1 MKTKAE
7 KLLVENSQL
16 RAQLSEARQKL
27 ESEVG
32 RRECAHARPLHKND
46 SNVLSARARKWL
58 AHRSVKFV
66 PSMTFYLA
74 NRYHYSCFVSGIRWI
89 LPRKFLAKGA
99 SIYYVRKIFWILDPL
114 PPLFAISRN
123 LSVLSSAFV
132 PTPPPPSVR
141 TS

>member
-89 LPRKFLAKGA
+89 LPRKFLAKGPFTNDV
-99 SIYYVRKIFWILDPL
+99 S
-114 PPLFAISRN
+114 
-123 LSVLSSAFV
+123 
-132 PTPPPPSVR
+132 
-141 TS
+141 

>member
-74 NRYHYSCFVSGIRWI
+74 NRCHYSCFVSGIRWI

-99 SIYYVRKIFWILDPL
+99 SIYYVRKIFGIPPCSQSGLIYKTKFTQ
-114 PPLFAISRN
+114 PPLLHSHFGQI
-123 LSVLSSAFV
+123 F
-132 PTPPPPSVR
+132 
-141 TS
+141 